1 MRRGH
6 RWGRG
11 RLGRPADHVLRMTLF
26 HRNCMPEDMATGSTQ
41 IGKREGACASGP
53 RWRRTHQ
60 APTHTPFQKSAPASG
75 PPLCCCSRTQSKTN
89 CARKESAGVCHSRL
103 GRGRGESSTHRAMA
117 CLHSLMEGAATSSW
131 ILAPPATLLC
141 PEQGMGAWQ
150 PTAPACLTL
159 NSTFWSSGVAFL
171 GAGGLGGEAT
181 AEWPM
186 VERRHTR
193 WPESLQHDRSRRSR
207 RRLLRRRR
215 RIRRGCHSASGP
227 PGSPSRRST
236 RLLGDSPPRAAK
248 LLQNEGLA
256 QHRGAKLD
264 VHVHVDPE
272 PARHGG

>member
-1 MRRGH
+1 
-6 RWGRG
+6 
-11 RLGRPADHVLRMTLF
+11 
-26 HRNCMPEDMATGSTQ
+26 MATGSTQ

-117 CLHSLMEGAATSSW
+117 CLHSLVEGAATSSW

-193 WPESLQHDRSRRSR
+193 WPESLQHDRSLRDQARGSCLVPPSAAALVVGSCVAAAASGAAAIPPPARRAR
-207 RRLLRRRR
+207 RRVAPPASWGTHHHVLPNSSRT
-215 RIRRGCHSASGP
+215 RGL
-227 PGSPSRRST
+227 PSTEALS
-236 RLLGDSPPRAAK
+236 LMCMSM
-248 LLQNEGLA
+248 
-256 QHRGAKLD
+256 
-264 VHVHVDPE
+264 
-272 PARHGG
+272 